1 MAELLAPGDAAE
13 SGEDGASA
21 LGNLA

>member
-1 MAELLAPGDAAE
+1 MAALLAPGDAAE